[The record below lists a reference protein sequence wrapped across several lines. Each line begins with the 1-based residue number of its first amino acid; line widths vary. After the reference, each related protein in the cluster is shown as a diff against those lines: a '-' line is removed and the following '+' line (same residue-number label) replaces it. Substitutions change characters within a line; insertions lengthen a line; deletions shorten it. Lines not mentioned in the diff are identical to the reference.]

1 MSKIHE
7 RIMRMNTGKHLKQI
21 IIAVL
26 CVLLIGGGLSA
37 VMLRTQ
43 IGEVV
48 TTVQKW
54 DDEEG
59 DKSEKHKDTREEQ
72 DGEKFNS
79 QFEND
84 YEGEFDD
91 IDYFDHITEPS
102 PAAKVVVGLTGLL
115 GTLLTIAYWIL
126 VAAWLYQRAIQADMN
141 GLLWFLLGIG
151 GNLGAGVV
159 FLVIRGIFRE
169 NCPSCGKWQKE
180 SIFCRRCGAAVSQVC
195 SDCGQTC
202 RNTDKFCGSCGRK
215 LKDEK

>member
-59 DKSEKHKDTREEQ
+59 DKSEKHKDTR
-72 DGEKFNS
+72 
-79 QFEND
+79 
-84 YEGEFDD
+84 
-91 IDYFDHITEPS
+91 
-102 PAAKVVVGLTGLL
+102 
-115 GTLLTIAYWIL
+115 
-126 VAAWLYQRAIQADMN
+126 
-141 GLLWFLLGIG
+141 
-151 GNLGAGVV
+151 
-159 FLVIRGIFRE
+159 
-169 NCPSCGKWQKE
+169 
-180 SIFCRRCGAAVSQVC
+180 
-195 SDCGQTC
+195 
-202 RNTDKFCGSCGRK
+202 
-215 LKDEK
+215 

>member
-59 DKSEKHKDTREEQ
+59 DKSEKMCIRDSYYYCKNTVTPTGHECSFRLNIEQTEINKMVAKIISAMVNKPRFVEAIKAKIGTAVDTV
-72 DGEKFNS
+72 DMEKQLDVLKGQLKQAF
-79 QFEND
+79 
-84 YEGEFDD
+84 
-91 IDYFDHITEPS
+91 
-102 PAAKVVVGLTGLL
+102 
-115 GTLLTIAYWIL
+115 GTKS
-126 VAAWLYQRAIQADMN
+126 R
-141 GLLWFLLGIG
+141 
-151 GNLGAGVV
+151 
-159 FLVIRGIFRE
+159 IR
-169 NCPSCGKWQKE
+169 C
-180 SIFCRRCGAAVSQVC
+180 V
-195 SDCGQTC
+195 
-202 RNTDKFCGSCGRK
+202 
-215 LKDEK
+215 

>member
-1 MSKIHE
+1 MSFTNSYYVATFIIPKGSQYAVNWKGEI
-7 RIMRMNTGKHLKQI
+7 ISNQIIYTGKHLKQI

-84 YEGEFDD
+84 YE
-91 IDYFDHITEPS
+91 
-102 PAAKVVVGLTGLL
+102 
-115 GTLLTIAYWIL
+115 
-126 VAAWLYQRAIQADMN
+126 IQND
-141 GLLWFLLGIG
+141 
-151 GNLGAGVV
+151 
-159 FLVIRGIFRE
+159 
-169 NCPSCGKWQKE
+169 
-180 SIFCRRCGAAVSQVC
+180 
-195 SDCGQTC
+195 
-202 RNTDKFCGSCGRK
+202 
-215 LKDEK
+215 